1 MVNSPSQPN
10 SRPATPPPSSA
21 RGSVSHS
28 HMASPA
34 TMTINT
40 TCRLKPPYGNY
51 APRACGLPALGASG
65 ARRSRRFS
73 VQNEGGHGFADA
85 LPPWSLNRAE
95 ARAPYEPAYAVSS
108 WKWYN
113 SRPHTA
119 RWTCQ
124 RFPEPRSV
132 THTALPMQSSATI
145 QPADQSKSN
154 QIKPV
159 AGEPPHPSS
168 VLICVNLRS
177 KLPAPF
183 PFSRLLRILRLTLL
197 AFLTQK
203 SFKNAII
210 KLYQEL
216 TTRRHPVSG
225 SPSQPPSAS
234 ICVHLRSNPAPS
246 PLSHSSRFSRLTLP
260 IFLTQN
266 PFKNAFIKVYEESST
281 NWDKPQ
287 PIPGIPPLRHCAP
300 ASSRY
305 HRQSRQI
312 QANQGLSRYFDG
324 YFPSPSM
331 PAHRSAYQSL
341 DVGRWM
347 FDVGC

>member
-1 MVNSPSQPN
+1 MVNSPSRPD

-28 HMASPA
+28 HMANPA

-40 TCRLKPPYGNY
+40 TCRLKPHYENY
-51 APRACGLPALGASG
+51 APRACGLPTLGASG

-73 VQNEGGHGFADA
+73 VQNEGGHRFADA
-85 LPPWSLNRAE
+85 LPPWSLDRAE
-95 ARAPYEPAYAVSS
+95 ACAPYEPAYAVSS

-119 RWTCQ
+119 RWICQ
-124 RFPEPRSV
+124 HFPEPRSA
-132 THTALPMQSSATI
+132 TRTALQMQSSATS

-159 AGEPPHPSS
+159 AGGPPHPPS

-183 PFSRLLRILRLTLL
+183 LFSRLLRISQLTLL
-197 AFLTQK
+197 AFSTQK
-203 SFKNAII
+203 SFKNAFI
-210 KLYQEL
+210 KLFQES
-216 TTRRHPVSG
+216 TTPWHPASG

-266 PFKNAFIKVYEESST
+266 PFKNAFIKVYQEST
-281 NWDKPQ
+281 TPWDKHR
-287 PIPGIPPLRHCAP
+287 PIPGIPPLRHCTP

-305 HRQSRQI
+305 HRQPRHI
-312 QANQGLSRYFDG
+312 KANQGLSRYFELLL
-324 YFPSPSM
+324 PKPI
-331 PAHRSAYQSL
+331 HVCRSL
-341 DVGRWM
+341 DVGRSM
-347 FDVGC
+347 LDV

>member
-1 MVNSPSQPN
+1 MVNSPSRPD

-28 HMASPA
+28 HMANPA

-40 TCRLKPPYGNY
+40 TCRLKPHYENY
-51 APRACGLPALGASG
+51 APRACRLPTLGASG

-177 KLPAPF
+177 
-183 PFSRLLRILRLTLL
+183 
-197 AFLTQK
+197 
-203 SFKNAII
+203 
-210 KLYQEL
+210 
-216 TTRRHPVSG
+216 
-225 SPSQPPSAS
+225 
-234 ICVHLRSNPAPS
+234 NPAPS

-266 PFKNAFIKVYEESST
+266 PFKNAFIKVYQEST
-281 NWDKPQ
+281 TPWDKHR
-287 PIPGIPPLRHCAP
+287 PIPGIPPLRHCTP

-305 HRQSRQI
+305 HRQPRHI
-312 QANQGLSRYFDG
+312 KANQGLSRYFELLL
-324 YFPSPSM
+324 PKPI
-331 PAHRSAYQSL
+331 HVCRSL
-341 DVGRWM
+341 DVGRSM
-347 FDVGC
+347 LDV

>member
-1 MVNSPSQPN
+1 MVNSPSRPD

-28 HMASPA
+28 HMANPA

-40 TCRLKPPYGNY
+40 TCRLKPHYENY
-51 APRACGLPALGASG
+51 APRACGLPTLGASG

-159 AGEPPHPSS
+159 AGGPPHPPS

-183 PFSRLLRILRLTLL
+183 LFSRLLRISQLTLL
-197 AFLTQK
+197 AFSTQK
-203 SFKNAII
+203 S
-210 KLYQEL
+210 
-216 TTRRHPVSG
+216 
-225 SPSQPPSAS
+225 
-234 ICVHLRSNPAPS
+234 
-246 PLSHSSRFSRLTLP
+246 
-260 IFLTQN
+260 
-266 PFKNAFIKVYEESST
+266 FKNAFIKVYEESST

-287 PIPGIPPLRHCAP
+287 PIPGIPPLRHCTP

-305 HRQSRQI
+305 HRQPRHI
-312 QANQGLSRYFDG
+312 KANQGLSRYFELLL
-324 YFPSPSM
+324 PKPI
-331 PAHRSAYQSL
+331 HVCRSL
-341 DVGRWM
+341 DVGRSM
-347 FDVGC
+347 LDV